1 MEWKFILIT
10 AGILLM
16 LYGAAVAAIG
26 SGTVFFLVWIFQG
39 ALCILAGILSASGIT
54 AHIPAVIRWAFTAVL
69 LAGVVILGVCSA
81 LIGTR
86 FAEKGEEGLDYLI
99 VLGAQVRENGPSA
112 VLKFRLDAAAAYL
125 KDNEDTMCIV
135 SGGKG
140 YNEPLSEAEGMKRY
154 LEEAGID
161 PGRIMMEDRSSNTTE
176 NIAFCM
182 KLIKDPGAAG
192 IGIVTNNFHLF
203 RAMAIAQKAGLKDV
217 RGIAAGSSAFYL
229 PNNVLRECLG
239 ILKDK
244 LQGNL

>member
-1 MEWKFILIT
+1 MEWKIILIT
-10 AGILLM
+10 AGILLI

-26 SGTVFFLVWIFQG
+26 SGTVFFLVWVFLG
-39 ALCILAGILSASGIT
+39 ALGILAGILFASGMT
-54 AHIPAVIRWAFTAVL
+54 ARIPAAIRWTFPAVL
-69 LAGVVILGVCSA
+69 LAGVVILGVCTA

-86 FAEKGEEGLDYLI
+86 FAEKGEKGLDYLI

-125 KDNEDTMCIV
+125 KDNEGTLCIV

-140 YNEPLSEAEGMKRY
+140 YNEPISEAEGMKRY

-161 PGRIMMEDRSSNTTE
+161 PRRIVMEDQSSNTTE
-176 NIAFCM
+176 NIAFSM
-182 KLIKDPGAAG
+182 KLIKDPGTAG

-203 RAMAIAQKAGLKDV
+203 RAMAIAQKAGIRNV